1 MASIDAL
8 TLRQRWILAAAT
20 IAGAASRLLSLP
32 RTPWDWDELLFMH
45 AVNRYNVALHN
56 PHPPGFP
63 LYIFAAKIIR
73 KLGFGN
79 FHALQAMSVAAGML
93 IVPAMFFLCR
103 ALKMRFSTSISAAL
117 ILAFFPNVWFYGG
130 AALSDVPSMVLVIV
144 AVALLLRGNLLLGAV
159 VLGVAAG
166 FRPQNLVIGF
176 APLLLAAWREKR
188 RAVVA
193 AAILAVIVGVSYGS
207 AAWLTG
213 LSAYRTAVREHSA
226 YINAV
231 DSFRATRRLPLWR
244 LFDDFFI
251 QPYHAPWINALVT
264 LFAAVSVVASAVL
277 RRRHVILALAA
288 FGPFCLMAL
297 LFLDHFSVSRF
308 SIGYA
313 PLIALLAADGI
324 FLLARRI
331 EPVAAAVLVVM
342 MIVWT
347 WPALAAVR
355 HTIAPPVAAVDWIRN
370 HVDPRSAVIYVDE
383 GVIPYANWYLPEYRR
398 TNLYDSTPPALWRQ
412 QPGLYV
418 REGASN
424 TSGAQN
430 FIRPQGRLW
439 DLVRQ
444 RYFEASVSPIAERVV
459 FGEGWH
465 EEESER
471 GEVWR
476 WMAGRSVA
484 QLPPLAGDA
493 RLTLTLYVPTDA
505 LPAAPKVTIRVNGE
519 VVDRFEGSSALMQRE
534 LVVHARGDAPNELVI
549 ETDRVV
555 TPPPGDPRLLG
566 LRLNALGWDGVRASR
581 PQASGVPPGAHA
593 TG

>member
-1 MASIDAL
+1 MAAIDAL
-8 TLRQRWILAAAT
+8 TLRQRWILAVAT
-20 IAGAASRLLSLP
+20 IVAGASRLLSLP

-45 AVNRYNVALHN
+45 ALDRYNVALHH

-63 LYIFAAKIIR
+63 LYILAAKAIR

-79 FHALQAMSVAAGML
+79 FHALQALSVVAAMA

-103 ALKMRFSTSISAAL
+103 ALRMRVSTSLSAAL

-144 AVALLLRGNLLLGAV
+144 AVTLLLRGNLLLGAM

-166 FRPQNLVIGF
+166 FRPQNLLMGF

-193 AAILAVIVGVSYGS
+193 AAILAVIVGASYGG

-213 LSAYRTAVREHSA
+213 WPAYQHALKEHSA

-231 DSFRATRRLPLWR
+231 DSFRAPGRLPMWR
-244 LFDDFFI
+244 LFDDFFVH
-251 QPYHAPWINALVT
+251 PYHAPWINALVT
-264 LFAAVSVVASAVL
+264 FFAAVSILGSILL
-277 RRRHVILALAA
+277 RRRHVLLALAA
-288 FGPFCLMAL
+288 FGPFCVAAI
-297 LFLDHFSVSRF
+297 LFLDHFSASRF

-324 FLLARRI
+324 YLLLRRL
-331 EPVAAAVLVVM
+331 EPVVAGALMAM

-347 WPALAAVR
+347 WPSLAAVR
-355 HTIAPPVAAVDWIRN
+355 HTIAPPVAAVDWLRN
-370 HVDPRSAVIYVDE
+370 HVDPRSAMIYVHE
-383 GVIPYANWYLPEYRR
+383 GMIPYANWYLREYPLR
-398 TNLYDSTPPALWRQ
+398 YVYESSPPSLWMQ
-412 QPGLYV
+412 QTGLFV
-418 REGASN
+418 SEGASN
-424 TSGAQN
+424 ASGAVN

-439 DLVRQ
+439 NLVRQ
-444 RYFEASVSPIAERVV
+444 RYFEASVSPIAERVA
-459 FGEGWH
+459 FGQGWH

-476 WMAGRSVA
+476 WMGGRSVA
-484 QLPPLAGDA
+484 LLPPLAGSA
-493 RLTLTLYVPTDA
+493 QLTLTLYVPTDA
-505 LPAAPKVTIRVNGE
+505 LPAAPKVTIRMNGE
-519 VVDRFEGSSALMQRE
+519 VVDRFEGSSAIMQRE
-534 LVVHARGDAPNELVI
+534 IAVHARGDAPNELVI

-566 LRLNALGWDGVRASR
+566 LRLNALGWKPVR
-581 PQASGVPPGAHA
+581 
-593 TG
+593 

>member
-1 MASIDAL
+1 MGHHMAAIEAM

-45 AVNRYNVALHN
+45 AVDRFNVALHH

-63 LYIFAAKIIR
+63 LYIFAAKVIR
-73 KLGFGN
+73 KLLGFGN
-79 FHALQAMSVAAGML
+79 FHALQALSVIAAMA
-93 IVPAMFFLCR
+93 IVPATFLLCR
-103 ALKMRFSTSISAAL
+103 ALRMRFSTSISAGL

-144 AVALLLRGNLLLGAV
+144 AVTLLLRGNLLLGAV

-166 FRPQNLVIGF
+166 FRPQNLLIGF
-176 APLLLAAWREKR
+176 VPFLLAAWREKR

-193 AAILAVIVGVSYGS
+193 ALILAVIVGVSYAS

-213 LSAYRTAVREHSA
+213 WERYQIMVSEHGK

-231 DSFRATRRLPLWR
+231 DSFRAPGRQPLWR
-244 LFDDFFI
+244 LFDDFFVR
-251 QPYHAPWINALVT
+251 PYHAPWINALVT
-264 LFAAVSVVASAVL
+264 FFAAVSILGSVIL
-277 RRRHVILALAA
+277 RRKHVFLALAA
-288 FGPFCLMAL
+288 FGPFCVMAI
-297 LFLDHFSVSRF
+297 LFLDHFSASRF

-324 FLLARRI
+324 YLLLRRL
-331 EPVAAAVLVVM
+331 EPVASAALMAM

-347 WPALAAVR
+347 WPALNAVR
-355 HTIAPPVAAVDWIRN
+355 HTVAPPVAAVDWLRS
-370 HVDPRSAVIYVDE
+370 HVDPRNAVIYVHE
-383 GVIPYANWYLPEYRR
+383 GMIPYANWYLKEYERR
-398 TNLYDSTPPALWRQ
+398 YISDSSPPSLWMQ
-412 QPGLYV
+412 QRGLFV
-418 REGASN
+418 QEGASN
-424 TSGAQN
+424 ASGALN

-439 DLVRQ
+439 SLVRQ
-444 RYFEASVSPIAERVV
+444 RYFEASVSPMAERVA

-484 QLPPLAGDA
+484 LLPPLAGDA
-493 RLTLTLYVPTDA
+493 LLTLTLYVPLDA
-505 LPAAPKVTIRVNGE
+505 LPAAPKVTIRLNGE
-519 VVDRFEGSSALMQRE
+519 VVDRFEGSSEIMQRE
-534 LVVHARGDAPNELVI
+534 LKVRARGDAPNELVM
-549 ETDRVV
+549 ETDGVV

-566 LRLNALGWDGVRASR
+566 LRLNALGWK
-581 PQASGVPPGAHA
+581 P

>member
-1 MASIDAL
+1 MGDHMAAVEAL
-8 TLRQRWILAAAT
+8 TLRQRWILAAAA
-20 IAGAASRLLSLP
+20 IVAGASRLLSLP
-32 RTPWDWDELLFMH
+32 RTPWDWDELLFMQ
-45 AVNRYNVALHN
+45 ALDRFNVALHH

-63 LYIFAAKIIR
+63 LYIFAAKVIR
-73 KLGFGN
+73 KLGFDN
-79 FHALQAMSVAAGML
+79 FHALQALSVVAAMA
-93 IVPAMFFLCR
+93 IVPAMFLLCR
-103 ALKMRFSTSISAAL
+103 ALRMPFSTSLSAAL

-166 FRPQNLVIGF
+166 FRPQNLLIGF
-176 APLLLAAWREKR
+176 APLLFAAWRQKR

-193 AAILAVIVGVSYGS
+193 AVILAVIAGASYGA

-213 LSAYRTAVREHSA
+213 WPAYQHALQEHSK

-231 DSFRATRRLPLWR
+231 DSFRAPGRLPLWR
-244 LFDDFFI
+244 LFDDFFVR
-251 QPYHAPWINALVT
+251 PYHAPWINALVT
-264 LFAAVSVVASAVL
+264 LFAAVSVLASIIL
-277 RRRHVILALAA
+277 RRRHVLVALAA

-297 LFLDHFSVSRF
+297 LFLDHFSASRF

-324 FLLARRI
+324 YLLLRRL
-331 EPVAAAVLVVM
+331 EPVVAGALIAM

-347 WPALAAVR
+347 WPALTAVR
-355 HTIAPPVAAVDWIRN
+355 HTMAPPVAAVDWLRN
-370 HVDPRSAVIYVDE
+370 RVDPRSAVIYVHE
-383 GVIPYANWYLPEYRR
+383 GMIPYANWYLREYHRR
-398 TNLYDSTPPALWRQ
+398 YISDSSPPSLWMQ
-412 QPGLYV
+412 EPGLFV
-418 REGASN
+418 SEGASN
-424 TSGAQN
+424 ASGAVN

-439 DLVRQ
+439 NLVRQ
-444 RYFEASVSPIAERVV
+444 RYFEASVSPIAERVA
-459 FGEGWH
+459 FGEGWY

-471 GEVWR
+471 GEFWR

-484 QLPPLAGDA
+484 LLPPLTGDA
-493 RLTLTLYVPTDA
+493 RLTLTLYVPLDA

-519 VVDRFEGSSALMQRE
+519 VVDRFEGSSAIMQRE
-534 LVVHARGDAPNELVI
+534 LLVRARGDAPNELTI

-566 LRLNALGWDGVRASR
+566 LRLNALGWKPVR
-581 PQASGVPPGAHA
+581 
-593 TG
+593 

>member
-1 MASIDAL
+1 MAAVDAL
-8 TLRQRWILAAAT
+8 TLRQRWILAVAT
-20 IAGAASRLLSLP
+20 LVAAASRLLSLP
-32 RTPWDWDELLFMH
+32 RTPWDWDELLFMQ
-45 AVNRYNVALHN
+45 ALDRYNVALHN

-63 LYIFAAKIIR
+63 LYIFAAKVIR

-79 FHALQAMSVAAGML
+79 FHALQALSVIAAML

-103 ALKMRFSTSISAAL
+103 ALAMRFSTSLSAAL

-144 AVALLLRGNLLLGAV
+144 AVALLLRGNLLLGAMA
-159 VLGVAAG
+159 LGIAAG
-166 FRPQNLVIGF
+166 FRPQNLLIGF

-193 AAILAVIVGVSYGS
+193 AAILAVIAGVSYGG

-213 LSAYRTAVREHSA
+213 WPAYRTALEEHSA

-231 DSFRATRRLPLWR
+231 DSFRAPGRLPLWR
-244 LFDDFFI
+244 LFDDFFVR
-251 QPYHAPWINALVT
+251 PYQAPWINAMVSF
-264 LFAAVSVVASAVL
+264 FAAVSALGSIIL
-277 RRRHVILALAA
+277 RRRHVLLALAA
-288 FGPFCLMAL
+288 FGPFCVMAI

-324 FLLARRI
+324 YLLLRRL
-331 EPVAAAVLVVM
+331 EPLAAAALLTM
-342 MIVWT
+342 MIVWS

-355 HTIAPPVAAVDWIRN
+355 HTIAPPVAAVDWVRN

-383 GVIPYANWYLPEYRR
+383 GVIPYANWYLPDYRLR
-398 TNLYDSTPPALWRQ
+398 YVYNSTPPALWMQ

-424 TSGAQN
+424 ASGAVN
-430 FIRPQGRLW
+430 FIRPHGRVW

-444 RYFEASVSPIAERVV
+444 RYFEASVSPMAERVV

-465 EEESER
+465 EEESEG

-493 RLTLTLYVPTDA
+493 RLTLAFYVPTDA
-505 LPAAPKVTIRVNGE
+505 LPAAPKVTIRLNGE
-519 VVDRFEGSSALMQRE
+519 IVDRFEGSSAIMQRE
-534 LVVHARGDAPNELVI
+534 LMVHARGDAPNELVI

-555 TPPPGDPRLLG
+555 KPPPGDPRTLG
-566 LRLNALGWDGVRASR
+566 LRLNALGWLPTRR
-581 PQASGVPPGAHA
+581 
-593 TG
+593 T